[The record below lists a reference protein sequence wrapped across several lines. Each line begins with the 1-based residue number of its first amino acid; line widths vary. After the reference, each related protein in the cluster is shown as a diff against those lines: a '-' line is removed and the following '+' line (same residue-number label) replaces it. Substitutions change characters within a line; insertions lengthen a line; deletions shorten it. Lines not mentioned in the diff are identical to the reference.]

1 MNTQSK
7 VLLVCGHGPGI
18 SDHVAQ
24 KFGAEG
30 FSVALVARSADR
42 LSKAVA
48 ALEAKNVRAAAF
60 AVDLGDPNAVKK
72 LVADVH
78 AQLGPITIV
87 HFNAYRGIAGDL
99 LTADVSELH
108 AILDIN
114 VTGLVVAVR
123 EALPDLKEQKGA
135 VLVTG
140 GGFALFDPN
149 VDAAATQWNSQG
161 LALGKAAQ
169 HKVVG
174 LLDAKL
180 RSEGIYVGEV
190 MVLGTVKGTAWD
202 SGNATLEPGAIA
214 NRFWELYSARAP
226 LSVSMG

>member
-1 MNTQSK
+1 MNASSK

-18 SDHVAQ
+18 SDHVAK

-30 FSVALVARSADR
+30 FSVALVARTEDR
-42 LSKAVA
+42 LSKAAA
-48 ALEAKNVRAAAF
+48 ALEANNVRAAAF
-60 AVDLGDPNAVKK
+60 AADLADPDAVKK
-72 LVADVH
+72 LVADVR
-78 AQLGPITIV
+78 AKLGPITVV
-87 HFNAYRGIAGDL
+87 HWNAYRGLAGDL

-123 EALPDLKEQKGA
+123 AALPDLKEQKGA

-140 GGFALFDPN
+140 GGFAFYDAD
-149 VDAAATQWNSQG
+149 VDAAATGWNSQG

-180 RSEGIYVGEV
+180 RTEGIYVGEV
-190 MVLGTVKGTAWD
+190 VVLASVKGTAWD
-202 SGNATLEPGAIA
+202 SGNATLEPSAIA
-214 NRFWELYSARAP
+214 NRFWELYSERAP
-226 LSVSMG
+226 LSVSIG